1 MIISTII
8 VTICFIMV
16 VFELYSM
23 YKLFKSC
30 CNVRCTVV
38 SSKKTIER
46 HDGFLTDIYWKT
58 DIIFI
63 YNNKERHSTLRT
75 STYCQK
81 GQIIGCYFNPEKDI
95 IFRKKD
101 IKKQINNSS
110 IIITS
115 IGILFMVLDFIFGF
129 SLAGISKL
137 VLNNLMSIISIIFII
152 LFFILGICYVVY
164 ALNAIKNKSK
174 KRVTVV
180 EAKITDIVRK
190 SKKHH
195 EKEQFTYYPIYSY
208 VFKGEPHETRSKL
221 KHSQPPKKGSTVLI
235 SVDNKKTGPV
245 EYNDVFNSLIMGIC
259 FIAFSIIFFYVFA
272 VLK

>member
-8 VTICFIMV
+8 VTICFILV

-30 CNVRCTVV
+30 CTVKCTVV
-38 SSKKTIER
+38 SSKKIIER
-46 HDGFLTDIYWKT
+46 HDGFLTDEYWKT
-58 DIIFI
+58 DIVF
-63 YNNKERHSTLRT
+63 NHNSKERHSVLKT

-81 GQIIGCYFNPEKDI
+81 GQIIGCYYNPQNEI
-95 IFRKKD
+95 IFRKRD
-101 IKKQINNSS
+101 IKKQIKNSS
-110 IIITS
+110 IIITT
-115 IGILFMVLDFIFGF
+115 IGILFMVLDCIFSF

-137 VLNNLMSIISIIFII
+137 VLNNLTSILSVLLIIF
-152 LFFILGICYVVY
+152 FFTFGIGYVLY
-164 ALNAIKNKSK
+164 ALNAIKNTSK

-180 EAKITDIVRK
+180 EAEITDIVRK

-221 KHSQPPKKGSTVLI
+221 KHSYPPKKGSKVLI
-235 SVDNKKTGPV
+235 AVDNRKSGPV
-245 EYNDVFNSLIMGIC
+245 EYNDVFNSLFMGIC
-259 FIAFSIIFFYVFA
+259 FIIFSILFYYVFA
-272 VLK
+272 VI